1 MNINNSSAISYD
13 SYISNKPKRKDT
25 GLDVPDFVNDR
36 YYEARANASAPK
48 IINHPC
54 KTKPKGTKCNHH
66 GDTFHSKKHVQSNK
80 KQSSGLTKAGIV
92 AIPVGLL
99 TSLLMALNVAQT
111 ELPKVDTNFDANN
124 HSVSDTAEFTGVDPK
139 AIALANGVS
148 LDDVVNDIVL
158 PEKVASDERWTVYA
172 DEDEKLAYIIPE
184 EHGILI
190 EDVKK
195 AYGIPDGV
203 VAKYNDISYTWGSD
217 DNSSETI
224 TYKDYSDSK
233 IPYEGIVVPYDST
246 NLD

>member
-1 MNINNSSAISYD
+1 MNINNSNAISYD
-13 SYISNKPKRKDT
+13 SYITNKSKRKDT

-80 KQSSGLTKAGIV
+80 KQSSGLAKAGIV

-111 ELPKVDTNFDANN
+111 ELPKVNTNFDANN
-124 HSVSDTAEFTGVDPK
+124 HSVSDTAEFTGIDPK

-158 PEKVASDERWTVYA
+158 PEKVASDEKWTVYA

-184 EHGILI
+184 EYGVSI
-190 EDVKK
+190 EEVKD
-195 AYGIPDGV
+195 AYDIPDGII
-203 VAKYNDISYTWGSD
+203 AKHNDISYTWE
-217 DNSSETI
+217 SEDSPSESI
-224 TYKDYSDSK
+224 TYKDYTKAKMPDK
-233 IPYEGIVVPYDST
+233 GIVVPYNST